1 MSIIISGKSYNDAS
15 SAANVV
21 VRDHMYAGG
30 MNNEGLVYGLFED
43 TVSDE
48 MLALEIL
55 SEWELSEELTIKVL
69 VEAMSELRK
78 EVMGR

>member
-1 MSIIISGKSYNDAS
+1 MSIIVSGKSYNNAS

-21 VRDHMYAGG
+21 VCDYMYAGG
-30 MNNEGLVYGLFED
+30 MNDEESVYGFFKD

-55 SEWELSEELTIKVL
+55 NEWELPEELTIKVL
-69 VEAMSELRK
+69 AEAMAELRK